1 MHGIYKQHKSRR
13 RSIPITYKMWE
24 QIKETV
30 RYFRNKGIIDAD
42 KIVQAVMSFPNLIGN
57 FEQWVFPIRQED
69 GTMKTAMD
77 ISRC

>member
-1 MHGIYKQHKSRR
+1 
-13 RSIPITYKMWE
+13 MWE

-77 ISRC
+77 ISNHSYLVYTIDVSVILSEARRA